1 MSNRAT
7 DDGAKERKDA
17 TASTNTETG
26 PSVSGRGAD
35 GLHGS
40 THATSDASGPQLYM
54 SKWAMPAE

>member
-26 PSVSGRGAD
+26 PIVSARGVD
-35 GLHGS
+35 ELHGS
-40 THATSDASGPQLYM
+40 THATSDTSGPQLYM
-54 SKWAMPAE
+54 SK